1 MAAAGARR
9 VGVTGLF
16 NGRRENR
23 YRSLPINF
31 APVAKRDE
39 GYFVLCDVEAVN
51 DPVVANAEPELGPSG
66 HSVMRKG
73 VETASHIVDFSHD

>member
-1 MAAAGARR
+1 MKAFVLA
-9 VGVTGLF
+9 VH
-16 NGRRENR
+16 
-23 YRSLPINF
+23 F
-31 APVAKRDE
+31 APVAKRKE

-73 VETASHIVDFSHD
+73 VETASHVVNFSHD